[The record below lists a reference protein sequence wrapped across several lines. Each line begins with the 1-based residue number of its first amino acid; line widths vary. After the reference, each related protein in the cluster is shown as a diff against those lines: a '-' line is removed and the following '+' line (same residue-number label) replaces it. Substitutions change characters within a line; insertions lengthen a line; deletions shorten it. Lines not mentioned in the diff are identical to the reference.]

1 MANNIISICFIALY
15 SYITINTI
23 SFILYKR
30 KIKEN
35 SDFYRYFYNY
45 IITEKKFLYIFFT
58 VIMIIYNKCHKDEI
72 KLNFYN
78 QRKTYMMYNLDY
90 NLWSHRDSEYYNSE
104 IAKMNSNIR
113 KIELRIK
120 IKKLNK

>member
-1 MANNIISICFIALY
+1 MTNNIISICFISLC
-15 SYITINTI
+15 SYLIINTI

-35 SDFYRYFYNY
+35 SDFYGYFYNY

-58 VIMIIYNKCHKDEI
+58 VIMIIYNKYHKDEI
-72 KLNFYN
+72 KLNFYI
-78 QRKTYMMYNLDY
+78 QRKNDMIYSMEY